1 MVVNNLCFSMQRK
14 KQTKHHLQIPSTNP
28 RKTSYFWGGLV
39 WGVALWQRPRISHLQ
54 FVPQTGLFS
63 PSPLV
68 ADKSWKSR
76 GWFGVASFITQN
88 PKMTWNTTYKHSK
101 WWFWKLGA
109 WKNPG
114 GYWLGSRG
122 VHAAGLTGVSST
134 KKELSRTSIKSSRS
148 RILESWWLNDQLHKL
163 TLR

>member
-1 MVVNNLCFSMQRK
+1 MLEK
-14 KQTKHHLQIPSTNP
+14 KQNITFTNTFNKSKKNIIFLGGKSCGESLWGKGLGFPSP
-28 RKTSYFWGGLV
+28 IRPWKDWSRLLHWWLISPGSPGGGLG
-39 WGVALWQRPRISHLQ
+39 WLLS
-54 FVPQTGLFS
+54 
-63 PSPLV
+63 
-68 ADKSWKSR
+68 SR
-76 GWFGVASFITQN
+76 KN

>member
-1 MVVNNLCFSMQRK
+1 MVVNNLWFSMLEK
-14 KQTKHHLQIPSTNP
+14 KHTSPSNTFTKSK
-28 RKTSYFWGGLV
+28 KTPDFWGGVV
-39 WGVALWQRPRISHLQ
+39 WGVALRHRPRISHLQ
-54 FVPQTGLFS
+54 FVPQKGLFS

-68 ADKSWKSR
+68 ADKSWKSKWF
-76 GWFGVASFITQN
+76 GWFLSSRKN